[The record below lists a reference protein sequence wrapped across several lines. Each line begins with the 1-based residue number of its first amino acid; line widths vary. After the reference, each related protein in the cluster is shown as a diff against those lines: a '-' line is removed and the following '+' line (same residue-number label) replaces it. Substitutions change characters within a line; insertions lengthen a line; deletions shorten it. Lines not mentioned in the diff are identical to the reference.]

1 MKITKEEN
9 KNLRAN
15 LNRMLDELNK
25 TAYSLYNSENIILPT
40 NMISQKTF
48 YLIMKGDYRPERGTV
63 SKIVDFFN
71 ANFRPETTL
80 HEILN
85 TFLFSEKHTRIMHY
99 KGEQYTGKYWIYYFS
114 DNYQDEIHGGILN
127 IFNNNEFLYANLIMG
142 LCEDSQF
149 EIAESIINKGASSA
163 HTNKLFLEYRGN
175 IAGDNS
181 EKLTHCYFCEGPV
194 HVFPRSV
201 NMELVNSNSTD
212 YLMYISLNI
221 DSDTASSKYIGGLP
235 VYMSPA
241 CGILQTR
248 ICQMCMVRV
257 GYNRKHRVFS
267 LQDSRLYN
275 YLKMEPTNFHRFES
289 TISKAKQ
296 FQHMLNEI

>member
-1 MKITKEEN
+1 MKISKEEYN
-9 KNLRAN
+9 YLFEN

-25 TAYSLYNSENIILPT
+25 NASSLYNSKNIILPQ
-40 NMISQKTF
+40 NMVSQKTL
-48 YLIMKGDYRPERGTV
+48 YQIIKGGYIPGRGTV

-80 HEILN
+80 YEILN
-85 TFLFSEKHTRIMHY
+85 TSLFSEKRTRIIHN
-99 KGEQYTGKYWIYYFS
+99 KGERYIGKYWIYYLS
-114 DNYQDEIHGGILN
+114 DNYKNEIHGGILN
-127 IFNNNEFLYANLIMG
+127 IFNNNKFLYANLIMG

-149 EIAESIINKGASSA
+149 EIAENIINKGTTSA
-163 HTNKLFLEYRGN
+163 HVNQLFLKYRSH
-175 IAGDNS
+175 IIGDNR
-181 EKLTHCYFCEGPV
+181 EKLENCYFCEGPV
-194 HVFPRSV
+194 HVLPRSV
-201 NMELVNSNSTD
+201 NMELVNSNSTE

-221 DSDTASSKYIGGLP
+221 DSDTASSRYIGGLP

-241 CGILQTR
+241 CGVLQTR

-257 GYNRKHRVFS
+257 DYNRKHRVFS